1 METKEG
7 DTVVVVYFD
16 DIEKK
21 ELCPVFK
28 AYRTH
33 KVAKQRP
40 APVVIYDY
48 YDNCEIKIIFKFQKF
63 ITYLFI
69 ARRATQFYSAKTAG
83 LCDICDEEDCG
94 ETCKVKAYKRVSERS
109 EKSLNNEPRAA
120 DEKDVSSQLSSP
132 ITILVLIAITR
143 IILRV

>member
-40 APVVIYDY
+40 APVIIYDY
-48 YDNCEIKIIFKFQKF
+48 YDNCECKENIFELIIFKNYFQH
-63 ITYLFI
+63 
-69 ARRATQFYSAKTAG
+69 A
-83 LCDICDEEDCG
+83 
-94 ETCKVKAYKRVSERS
+94 
-109 EKSLNNEPRAA
+109 EPRNFIQQRLLTCVISVMKMIVVKHVKSKHLKEFLS
-120 DEKDVSSQLSSP
+120 DQEKLKMSHAQQTQKTSQVNY
-132 ITILVLIAITR
+132 LVL
-143 IILRV
+143 